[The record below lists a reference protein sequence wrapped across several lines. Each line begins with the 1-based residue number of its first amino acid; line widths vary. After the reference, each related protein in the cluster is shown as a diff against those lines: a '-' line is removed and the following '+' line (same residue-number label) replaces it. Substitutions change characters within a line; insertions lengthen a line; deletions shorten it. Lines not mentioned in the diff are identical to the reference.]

1 MYVNLCRGGVFA
13 FMSEKNRKPAATSGT
28 AGVIAIV
35 VVGIFMLCTI
45 FLIAKGLF
53 SSNSKEVPD
62 GVNTGTINT
71 DVSVPVNSTEPV
83 TEVTEQ
89 KPADQSQTETAESAA
104 DEPQGEQMYVL
115 DYAYLHVSPDNDS
128 ENIICMSPGVQVT
141 LLGEESNGYV
151 KITFQNVDG
160 PLTGYVYKDYLT
172 TEYVQPAWQN

>member
-1 MYVNLCRGGVFA
+1 
-13 FMSEKNRKPAATSGT
+13 MSEKNRKPAATSGT

-53 SSNSKEVPD
+53 SSNSKEVPK
-62 GVNTGTINT
+62 GVNTGTLNT
-71 DVSVPVNSTEPV
+71 DVSVTAQSAQSV
-83 TEVTEQ
+83 TEATEQ
-89 KPADQSQTETAESAA
+89 QPQDQSQAETVDSNAA